1 MTLNRT
7 KLFLLR
13 CLPAIVLL
21 ALWEL
26 VVRDNTRLIF
36 FFGSP
41 GKIASYFVSRLADG
55 SLATHFGTTFGE
67 VVAGFVIGNII
78 GTAIGLALWFSRSA
92 FLVARPYI
100 IADYKSSNNFSEGS
114 AKMSC

>member
-1 MTLNRT
+1 MILNRT

-21 ALWEL
+21 AFWEL
-26 VVRDNTRLIF
+26 MVRDNTRLIF

-41 GKIASYFVSRLADG
+41 SKIASYFASRLVDG
-55 SLATHFGTTFGE
+55 SLFNDFGTTLGE
-67 VVAGFVIGNII
+67 VVVGFVIGNVL
-78 GTAIGLALWFSRSA
+78 GTAIGLALWFSRSV

-100 IADYKSSNNFSEGS
+100 IAL
-114 AKMSC
+114 